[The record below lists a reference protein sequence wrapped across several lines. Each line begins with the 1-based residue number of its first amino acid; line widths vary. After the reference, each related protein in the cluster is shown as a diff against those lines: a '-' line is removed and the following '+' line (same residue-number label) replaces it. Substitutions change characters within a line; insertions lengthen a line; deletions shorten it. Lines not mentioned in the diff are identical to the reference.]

1 MNEVSLKPVI
11 EELENLFSKFN
22 ARFFADKLEKPV
34 ITVSP
39 DHTRG
44 AYGWCTG
51 WKAWKAGEDEGHYEI
66 NLCAEYLNRPF
77 EETCGTLIHEMV
89 HLQNLQDGVQD
100 TSRSGTY
107 HNKKFKETA
116 EAHGLTVEKGEKYG
130 WHKTTLSPEALEFV
144 QSLGKQG
151 FTLVRPRPL
160 SLKGSSK
167 GGGSSSRKYVCPC
180 CGAIIRATKE
190 VRVICADCDCEF
202 QEGYSMNVK
211 LTKRKAWELI
221 SRIQPRLNIKQEA
234 TPSDVAIFKAS
245 TGPEGLEIRCENDW
259 FNHNGRIKL
268 TIGNVDGGTPI
279 IRYYHPDT
287 LNRDYV
293 AEQAE
298 KEAEA
303 KQARKEW
310 VWAMG
315 KEMAH
320 RLVD

>member
-1 MNEVSLKPVI
+1 MIQKETTGMILRKLRGDRTQEEIAAILGITKSSWAMYERDERVPRDEVKIRIANFFGKTVQELFYTPIETISAHKKGRTSMNEVSLKPVI

-130 WHKTTLSPEALEFV
+130 WHKTALSPEALEFV

-151 FTLVRPRPL
+151 FTLVRPRPIG
-160 SLKGSSK
+160 LKGSSK

-190 VRVICADCDCEF
+190 VHVICADCDCEF
-202 QEGYSMNVK
+202 QE
-211 LTKRKAWELI
+211 
-221 SRIQPRLNIKQEA
+221 
-234 TPSDVAIFKAS
+234 
-245 TGPEGLEIRCENDW
+245 EI
-259 FNHNGRIKL
+259 
-268 TIGNVDGGTPI
+268 
-279 IRYYHPDT
+279 
-287 LNRDYV
+287 
-293 AEQAE
+293 
-298 KEAEA
+298 
-303 KQARKEW
+303 
-310 VWAMG
+310 
-315 KEMAH
+315 
-320 RLVD
+320 

>member
-11 EELENLFSKFN
+11 AELEDLFSKFN

-51 WKAWKAGEDEGHYEI
+51 WKAWQDGTKEGGYYEI

-77 EETCGTLIHEMV
+77 EETCGTLLHEMV
-89 HLQNLQDGVQD
+89 HLQNLQDGIQD

-167 GGGSSSRKYVCPC
+167 GGDQVPGSMFAPVAGLLSEPQKKSVLS
-180 CGAIIRATKE
+180 
-190 VRVICADCDCEF
+190 VRIVTVNF
-202 QEGYSMNVK
+202 RRN
-211 LTKRKAWELI
+211 
-221 SRIQPRLNIKQEA
+221 
-234 TPSDVAIFKAS
+234 
-245 TGPEGLEIRCENDW
+245 
-259 FNHNGRIKL
+259 
-268 TIGNVDGGTPI
+268 
-279 IRYYHPDT
+279 
-287 LNRDYV
+287 
-293 AEQAE
+293 
-298 KEAEA
+298 A
-303 KQARKEW
+303 K
-310 VWAMG
+310 
-315 KEMAH
+315 
-320 RLVD
+320 